1 MAYRKFTQEFK
12 QEAVKL
18 ALEGK
23 VSKAQVAREL
33 GIRDNIRYRWID
45 KYGSKENKQTV
56 LSVSEK
62 AELVRLRREIR
73 RIKQERDI
81 LKKAISIFSK
91 EPDENTGL

>member
-1 MAYRKFTQEFK
+1 M
-12 QEAVKL
+12 KL

-33 GIRDNIRYRWID
+33 GIGDNILYRWIA
-45 KYGSKENKQTV
+45 KYGSQENKQTV
-56 LSVSEK
+56 LNVNEK

-73 RIKQERDI
+73 RVKQERDI
-81 LKKAISIFSK
+81 FKKAISIFSK